1 MNQIYLLPGFM
12 GFQAFG
18 EIAYFRRVPKML
30 VEFLG
35 ELGHDRVEVHECPT
49 IPTGSIA
56 RRAQQ
61 ALEFIAA
68 HGGEQAESVHIVGHS
83 TGGLDARLLA
93 TPGARL
99 VPGRLEER
107 IGRRINSIVT
117 MSTPH
122 YGSPIA
128 YLLRSLPFRR
138 TFEML
143 GLLGRPDGRKGF
155 RALARVIELV
165 ARADDWTGRTD
176 TFLDTIV
183 NKMLKR
189 VGKES
194 DDLMFKFLSE
204 LSNDQGA
211 SIQLTMEA
219 MHLFNAAVADR
230 PGTQYSSII
239 CVAPPPSSF
248 PFRPADFFSPVRAVS
263 IFAFWAMYRITSAVP
278 RQYPCTALDIETLN
292 LNEHSAPL
300 EITRTSNDGIVPCQS
315 QAYGKVLDIVLG
327 DHLDVVGHFPGSG
340 GDRHADWLPCGAG
353 FDEERF
359 RRVWS
364 LVARE
369 LAGNMPV
376 KGRAAPTIVAARA
389 SKTTSSKNG
398 KSNGKSRSK
407 LIATAS

>member
-1 MNQIYLLPGFM
+1 MTHIYLLPGFM
-12 GFQAFG
+12 GFQSFG

-30 VEFLG
+30 VELLG
-35 ELGHDRVEVHECPT
+35 ELGHDRIEVHECPT

-61 ALEFIAA
+61 ALEFIAG
-68 HGGEQAESVHIVGHS
+68 HGGEQAESIHIIGHS

-99 VPGRLEER
+99 VTGRLEER
-107 IGRRINSIVT
+107 IGRRIHSIVT

-128 YLLRSLPFRR
+128 YLLRSLPFRK

-143 GLLGRPDGRKGF
+143 GLLGVKPHGRRGF
-155 RALARVIELV
+155 LALARVIELV
-165 ARADDWTGRTD
+165 ARSDDWTGRTD

-183 NKMLKR
+183 NKVLKR
-189 VGKES
+189 VGKDA
-194 DDLMFKFLSE
+194 DDLTFKFLRD

-248 PFRPADFFSPVRAVS
+248 PFRPADFLSPVRAVS
-263 IFAFWAMYRITSAVP
+263 IFAFWALYRITSAVP

-292 LNEHSAPL
+292 LNEHSAPI
-300 EITRTSNDGIVPCQS
+300 EITKASNDGVVPCQS

-327 DHLDVVGHFPGSG
+327 DHLDVVGHFPYSG

-353 FDEERF
+353 FDEDQF

-369 LAGNMPV
+369 IAGNIPV
-376 KGRAAPTIVAARA
+376 KRRAARTLEAPARA
-389 SKTTSSKNG
+389 SKAPTSKNG
-398 KSNGKSRSK
+398 KSKSK
-407 LIATAS
+407 LVSSAN

>member
-1 MNQIYLLPGFM
+1 M
-12 GFQAFG
+12 
-18 EIAYFRRVPKML
+18 
-30 VEFLG
+30 
-35 ELGHDRVEVHECPT
+35 
-49 IPTGSIA
+49 
-56 RRAQQ
+56 
-61 ALEFIAA
+61 
-68 HGGEQAESVHIVGHS
+68 
-83 TGGLDARLLA
+83 
-93 TPGARL
+93 
-99 VPGRLEER
+99 
-107 IGRRINSIVT
+107 
-117 MSTPH
+117 
-122 YGSPIA
+122 
-128 YLLRSLPFRR
+128 
-138 TFEML
+138 
-143 GLLGRPDGRKGF
+143 
-155 RALARVIELV
+155 

-189 VGKES
+189 VGKDS

-248 PFRPADFFSPVRAVS
+248 PFRPADFFSPVRTVS
-263 IFAFWAMYRITSAVP
+263 IFAFWALYRITSAVP

-300 EITRTSNDGIVPCQS
+300 EITRTSNDGVVPCQS

-340 GDRHADWLPCGAG
+340 GDRHADWLPSGAG

-369 LAGNMPV
+369 IAGNMPV
-376 KGRAAPTIVAARA
+376 KRRAASASVAARA
-389 SKTTSSKNG
+389 SKAPSLK
-398 KSNGKSRSK
+398 NGKSRSK
-407 LIATAS
+407 LISTAS